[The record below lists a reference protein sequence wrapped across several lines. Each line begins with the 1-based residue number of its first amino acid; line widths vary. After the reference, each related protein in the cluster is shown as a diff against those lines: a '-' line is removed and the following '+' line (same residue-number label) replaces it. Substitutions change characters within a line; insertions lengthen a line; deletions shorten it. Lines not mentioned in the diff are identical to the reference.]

1 MIVKAWILGWR
12 NKYEQ
17 GTIPDFKGEMDTQLN
32 IMPELDIL
40 NILVENWK
48 EIIFKKYY

>member
-1 MIVKAWILGWR
+1 MIVKAWFLGWR

-17 GTIPDFKGEMDTQLN
+17 GTIPDFKAEMDTQLN